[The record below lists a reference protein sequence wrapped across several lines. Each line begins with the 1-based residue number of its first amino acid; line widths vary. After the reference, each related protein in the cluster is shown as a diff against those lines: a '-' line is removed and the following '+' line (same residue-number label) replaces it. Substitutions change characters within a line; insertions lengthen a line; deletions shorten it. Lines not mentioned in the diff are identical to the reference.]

1 MKKRLLF
8 IYVLLICGSI
18 FAQPFPQNGLKA
30 KDKVPF
36 MPKAKTGVLK
46 NGLTYYVL
54 ENKMPAG
61 RAFINLAVNAGSVL
75 EEENERGLAH
85 FVEHMAFNGTARFPE
100 SALIDYMRSLGMRF
114 GADLNAY
121 TSFDETVYTIETP
134 TEAGADGK
142 KTIPRKALEIFDD
155 WTYTILF
162 NEKDV
167 DDERKVI
174 LEEKRTRSGVSER
187 LQEVYFP
194 LLFAGSPYAERSP
207 IGLESVITG
216 APPARLKAFYEKWY
230 RPDNMAIIIAGDFD
244 ADALAASL
252 NDIFTAP
259 PPPLKKI
266 IASGN
271 KTAGAEKKQYRR

>member
-85 FVEHMAFNGTARFPE
+85 FVEHMAFNGTARFPNRRLSIICVRSVCD
-100 SALIDYMRSLGMRF
+100 SAP
-114 GADLNAY
+114 
-121 TSFDETVYTIETP
+121 TSTP
-134 TEAGADGK
+134 T
-142 KTIPRKALEIFDD
+142 R
-155 WTYTILF
+155 
-162 NEKDV
+162 
-167 DDERKVI
+167 
-174 LEEKRTRSGVSER
+174 R
-187 LQEVYFP
+187 L
-194 LLFAGSPYAERSP
+194 
-207 IGLESVITG
+207 T
-216 APPARLKAFYEKWY
+216 
-230 RPDNMAIIIAGDFD
+230 
-244 ADALAASL
+244 
-252 NDIFTAP
+252 
-259 PPPLKKI
+259 
-266 IASGN
+266 
-271 KTAGAEKKQYRR
+271 KQYTR